1 MNTQKFEINEII
13 KRYNLDIAEVADVLF
28 PSVRYRKQA
37 LERILR
43 GEASLNTEQLYALA
57 KHVGVLV
64 SDFFTVS
71 SWKASTENGTLI
83 FNKDEY
89 KVKIN
94 YGGAW
99 LSVYKNNELI
109 KQEMFT
115 PSLTL
120 EEFINHINNLI
131 KNYENEQL

>member
-1 MNTQKFEINEII
+1 MTSQKFDINKII
-13 KRYNLDIAEVADVLF
+13 KRYNLDVTEVADALF

-43 GEASLNTEQLYALA
+43 GEASLDTEQLYALA
-57 KHVGVLV
+57 ELAGVLV
-64 SDFFTVS
+64 SDFFSVD
-71 SWKASTENGTLI
+71 SWKASTENGALT
-83 FNKDEY
+83 FTKNEY

-94 YGGAW
+94 YDGAW
-99 LSVYKNNELI
+99 LSIYKDNNLI

-120 EEFINHINNLI
+120 EDFITHINNLI
-131 KNYENEQL
+131 KNYENESN